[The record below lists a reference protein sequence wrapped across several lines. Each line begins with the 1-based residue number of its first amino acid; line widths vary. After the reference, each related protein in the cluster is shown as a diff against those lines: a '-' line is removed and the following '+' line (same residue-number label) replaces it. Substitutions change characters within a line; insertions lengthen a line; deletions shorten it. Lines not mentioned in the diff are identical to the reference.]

1 MIWDEIDIMRRCK
14 YLNIVWMYEDYDLIR
29 YIYFVM
35 ELIKGGDFF
44 DVILLLVKFIEIVI
58 KNYVK
63 DIVRVLVYLYK
74 RKIVYRDLKF
84 ENLLVSNKVIIVNL
98 CWVMDCENIIDD
110 LFLLMLMLNCW
121 RVKYLVFKCCYCV
134 LNIKVGK
141 FIVVMFWN

>member
-98 CWVMDCENIIDD
+98 CWVMDCENIIVD
-110 LFLLMLMLNCW
+110 
-121 RVKYLVFKCCYCV
+121 
-134 LNIKVGK
+134 
-141 FIVVMFWN
+141 